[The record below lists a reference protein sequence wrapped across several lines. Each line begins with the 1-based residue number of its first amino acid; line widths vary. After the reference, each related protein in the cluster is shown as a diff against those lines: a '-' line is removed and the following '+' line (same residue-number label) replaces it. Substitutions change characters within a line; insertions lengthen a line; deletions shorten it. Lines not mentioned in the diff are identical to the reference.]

1 METLTATEPQPM
13 TNSVQFVC
21 ATARQQLKQLRSPII
36 VGVAGDSG
44 SGKTTYSNGIRR
56 LLGSDL
62 VSTICTDGYHKEDRE
77 QRQLSGRL
85 PLDPAANH
93 LDRLA
98 EHLEALKLG
107 KAVPVPVYNH
117 GSGKFERPENFVPTP
132 IVVVEGLHTLY
143 PELIPYLD
151 FSLYVDPD
159 HPVKWQWKWE
169 RDLKRRGHKAEQLEQ
184 EMLQREAAFKRWIDF
199 QKIDANVVIKIFH
212 SQLEHLAPHQFTGIL
227 PNPCYKVELILQPA
241 PVPLPTLPLPFDLA
255 AMLAVDQP
263 PFMLAAVPCR
273 YWGRSAIAI
282 HLDGVLSQKTIAG
295 LEDYIVNYTGI
306 PVDEAIPEE
315 QYELTSATRFA
326 QLLITWRFLEQI
338 NYLLQKNR

>member
-1 METLTATEPQPM
+1 M

-62 VSTICTDGYHKEDRE
+62 VSTIC
-77 QRQLSGRL
+77 
-85 PLDPAANH
+85 
-93 LDRLA
+93 
-98 EHLEALKLG
+98 
-107 KAVPVPVYNH
+107 
-117 GSGKFERPENFVPTP
+117 
-132 IVVVEGLHTLY
+132 
-143 PELIPYLD
+143 
-151 FSLYVDPD
+151 
-159 HPVKWQWKWE
+159 
-169 RDLKRRGHKAEQLEQ
+169 
-184 EMLQREAAFKRWIDF
+184 
-199 QKIDANVVIKIFH
+199 FH
-212 SQLEHLAPHQFTGIL
+212 SQLQCLAPDQFTGIL

-282 HLDGVLSQKTIAG
+282 HLDGVLSQRTIAG

-306 PVDEAIPEE
+306 PLEEAIPEE

-338 NYLLQKNR
+338 NYLLQRNSIVHF